1 MCDKLGDFEKIPTCF
16 SAQNDSI
23 KIFASIFWSVSAEN
37 LIISTGKKCF
47 DHFWPNNFFGSW
59 ATQGATEEG
68 IGAAQGDVGA
78 TMGYLGGVYGP
89 LKGV

>member
-1 MCDKLGDFEKIPTCF
+1 MKKQHFFLKPKKCLFISSWMCDKLGDFEKIPTCF

-59 ATQGATEEG
+59 ATQA
-68 IGAAQGDVGA
+68 VCR
-78 TMGYLGGVYGP
+78 P
-89 LKGV
+89 LRRV